1 MSISHII
8 CQYILVFK
16 CCPLRVEEIFAL
28 KIKIVSFLKAIK
40 TKISW
45 GERGK
50 MWYPRLQTFF
60 VCMLSCV
67 RLFATPWTV
76 AQQAPLSVGFPRHEY
91 QNGLPFSSPGD
102 VPYPGIEPT
111 SVASPTLAGGS
122 LWLHC
127 LESPQ
132 AFFTKTK
139 KPSLP
144 LPLQSTLLMKV
155 HSRLRD
161 KCPMSNEGVEMER
174 TLKTRKWLSTELPV
188 YGSPGV
194 SRSC

>member
-76 AQQAPLSVGFPRHEY
+76 AQQAPLSVGFPGMNTRMGCHFLLQGMFPTQES
-91 QNGLPFSSPGD
+91 NLRLLHLLPWQEVLYDYTAWKVLKHSLLKQKSLLCLYLYKALSWWRYIPGW
-102 VPYPGIEPT
+102 GIN
-111 SVASPTLAGGS
+111 V
-122 LWLHC
+122 
-127 LESPQ
+127 Q
-132 AFFTKTK
+132 
-139 KPSLP
+139 
-144 LPLQSTLLMKV
+144 
-155 HSRLRD
+155 
-161 KCPMSNEGVEMER
+161 CPMRV
-174 TLKTRKWLSTELPV
+174 
-188 YGSPGV
+188 
-194 SRSC
+194 